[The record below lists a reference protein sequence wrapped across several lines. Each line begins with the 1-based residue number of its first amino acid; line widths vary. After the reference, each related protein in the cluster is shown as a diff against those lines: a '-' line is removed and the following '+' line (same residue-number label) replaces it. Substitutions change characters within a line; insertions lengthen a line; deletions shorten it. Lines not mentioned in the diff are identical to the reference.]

1 MVEWPFFIL
10 VIVKIVLLFYNRII
24 PLTKSPSE
32 FKNPNPSLGA
42 SLSPVD
48 MSYMSS
54 TINQL
59 GDI

>member
-1 MVEWPFFIL
+1 MAVVVYLLLFF
-10 VIVKIVLLFYNRII
+10 FYNRII

-42 SLSPVD
+42 FISPFD

-54 TINQL
+54 T
-59 GDI
+59 